1 LSETGKERRFE
12 CDEDDLAAL
21 AAERDFKKIR
31 TQANE
36 KYSITRSIAASRRCN
51 HGLEKPEKVA

>member
-1 LSETGKERRFE
+1 MSETGKERRFE
-12 CDEDDLAAL
+12 GDEDDLAAL

-51 HGLEKPEKVA
+51 HGL